1 MAERRGILLIIFFN
15 FLFSALGQQI
25 KPKGIFLDDS
35 IKIGEAVNYSL
46 SVKYPRDWDIVF
58 PDSNYNFS
66 PFEINSK
73 DYFFTYSDSL
83 NSYDSAVF
91 NLSTFEIDT
100 IQYLKLPVF
109 VLSNGDSNIV
119 YTDLD
124 SIILEHVVT
133 QIPDSLAFIDNTIY
147 KDLNLAFNYPYL
159 IVGVISFLFITGLI
173 LIFFGKD
180 IKRKYLLYK
189 LKKRHEKFIGDFQG
203 IIAQNDLDFENTLST
218 WKKYMEKL
226 DKSPYTK
233 FTTKEII
240 KTYKDKSLFA
250 ALRTIDK
257 AIYGGVE
264 ENEIKKR
271 FEDLLSFSDQL
282 YRKRME
288 NLKYGI
294 SS

>member
-1 MAERRGILLIIFFN
+1 LVKRRGLLILIFCHL
-15 FLFSALGQQI
+15 LFSGFAQEI
-25 KPKGIFLDDS
+25 KPIGIFLDDS

-46 SVKYPRDWDIVF
+46 SVKYPRDQDIVF
-58 PDSNYNFS
+58 PDSNYNFM
-66 PFEINSK
+66 PFEINYK
-73 DYFFTYSDSL
+73 DFFFTYSDSIY
-83 NSYDSAVF
+83 SFDSAVF

-109 VLSNGDSNIV
+109 VLSNGDSIAV
-119 YTDLD
+119 FTDID

-133 QIPDSLAFIDNTIY
+133 QIPDSLALIDNTIY

-159 IVGVISFLFITGLI
+159 IVGVFAFLFITGLI

-189 LKKRHEKFIGDFQG
+189 LKKRHKKFIGDFQG
-203 IIAQNDLDFENTLST
+203 IIIQNDLDFENTLFT

-226 DKSPYTK
+226 DKSPYTR

-240 KTYKDKSLFA
+240 KTYKDKSLVV
-250 ALRTIDK
+250 ALRTIDR
-257 AIYGGVE
+257 AIYGGKE

-282 YRKRME
+282 YRKRLE
-288 NLKYGI
+288 KLKYGI
-294 SS
+294 SD

>member
-58 PDSNYNFS
+58 PDSNYNFT
-66 PFEINSK
+66 PFEINYK
-73 DYFFTYSDSL
+73 DYFSTYSDSL
-83 NSYDSAVF
+83 YSYDSAVF

-109 VLSNGDSNIV
+109 VLNNGDSNTVFPDI
-119 YTDLD
+119 D

-133 QIPDSLAFIDNTIY
+133 QIPDSLALIDNTIY

-159 IVGVISFLFITGLI
+159 IVGVVAFLFITGLI

-189 LKKRHEKFIGDFQG
+189 LKKRHKKFIGDFQG
-203 IIAQNDLDFENTLST
+203 IIIQNDLDFQYTLFT

-240 KTYKDKSLFA
+240 KTYKDKSLVV
-250 ALRTIDK
+250 ALRTIDR
-257 AIYGGVE
+257 AIYGGKD

-271 FEDLLSFSDQL
+271 FEDLLSFTDQL
-282 YRKRME
+282 YRKRLE
-288 NLKYGI
+288 KLKYGI
-294 SS
+294 SG

>member
-1 MAERRGILLIIFFN
+1 MVERRGYLTIVFCHLL
-15 FLFSALGQQI
+15 FLAFGQEV
-25 KPKGIFLDDS
+25 KPEGIFLEDS

-46 SVKYPRDWDIVF
+46 SVKYPLDWDIVF
-58 PDSNYNFS
+58 PDSNYNFT
-66 PFEINSK
+66 PFEINYK

-83 NSYDSAVF
+83 YSYDSAVF

-100 IQYLKLPVF
+100 IQYLKLPIF
-109 VLSNGDSNIV
+109 VLSHGDSITV
-119 YTDLD
+119 FTDVD

-133 QIPDSLAFIDNTIY
+133 QIPDSLALIDNTIY
-147 KDLNLAFNYPYL
+147 KNLSLAFNYPYL
-159 IVGVISFLFITGLI
+159 IVGIVTFLFISGLI

-189 LKKRHEKFIGDFQG
+189 LKKRHEKFIGIFKG
-203 IIAQNDLDFENTLST
+203 IIIQNDLDFEYTLFT

-240 KTYKDKSLFA
+240 KTYKDKSLVV
-250 ALRTIDK
+250 ALRTIDR
-257 AIYGGVE
+257 AIYGGKD

-282 YRKRME
+282 YRKRLE
-288 NLKYGI
+288 KLKYGI
-294 SS
+294 SG